1 MIATKEQ
8 ERKALEKI
16 KKIVSDLGPDS
27 YLSTAFKGCFEDAE
41 YNIENDFA
49 CSPYDRWISEK
60 RRADSLEEQIE
71 TLKKDYETAYELADK
86 KTAELINLQ
95 KCIIPQDDI
104 VSIVRLIGDKKHEL
118 DSEVQN
124 AAERIVTAAGDP
136 ESAAF
141 KNAVSDHRAAKK
153 EFDFYNALSNRILRI
168 KTE

>member
-16 KKIVSDLGPDS
+16 KKIVADLGPDS

-41 YNIENDFA
+41 YNIEYDFA

-60 RRADSLEEQIE
+60 RRADSLEERVTELKQEIIQVEKNYE
-71 TLKKDYETAYELADK
+71 TSQEQLKKKEAQ
-86 KTAELINLQ
+86 LIS
-95 KCIIPQDDI
+95 QDDI
-104 VSIVRLIGDKKHEL
+104 VSIVRLIGYRKQEL
-118 DSEVQN
+118 DSEVRN
-124 AAERIVTAAGDP
+124 AAERIVVAAGDP

-153 EFDFYNALSNRILRI
+153 EADFYNALSDRILRI

>member
-1 MIATKEQ
+1 MSATKEQ

-60 RRADSLEEQIE
+60 RRADSLEEQVK
-71 TLKKDYETAYELADK
+71 TLKLDYETFYELAEK
-86 KTAELINLQ
+86 KKAELISLQ

-118 DSEVQN
+118 DSEVKN
-124 AAERIVTAAGDP
+124 AAERIVVAAGDP
-136 ESAAF
+136 ESVAF
-141 KNAVSDHRAAKK
+141 KNAVLDHRAAKQ
-153 EFDFYNALSNRILRI
+153 EFDFYNAISNRLLRI